1 MFSEISWISSTSIA
15 SSSSTNLEESKK
27 HSMWHGE
34 GGIAIKND
42 KSIITAKEASPPNSS
57 SASANPDKHGPHK
70 KNDEAFFADY
80 IDEE

>member
-1 MFSEISWISSTSIA
+1 MFSDISWIRSTSIA
-15 SSSSTNLEESKK
+15 SSSNLEESKK

-42 KSIITAKEASPPNSS
+42 KSIITAKETSPPNSS
-57 SASANPDKHGPHK
+57 NASANPGKHGPHK